1 MRGSAADNARAR
13 GDSGG
18 GRPATSREWRE
29 PFNKVVLRWVAH
41 AQRARM
47 DDEVHGFGVD
57 RGVDDALPLTD
68 GSQRFGGVLENQLV
82 KEGNSWKFSVAK
94 T

>member
-1 MRGSAADNARAR
+1 
-13 GDSGG
+13 
-18 GRPATSREWRE
+18 
-29 PFNKVVLRWVAH
+29 
-41 AQRARM
+41 M

-82 KEGNSWKFSVAK
+82 KEGNS
-94 T
+94 